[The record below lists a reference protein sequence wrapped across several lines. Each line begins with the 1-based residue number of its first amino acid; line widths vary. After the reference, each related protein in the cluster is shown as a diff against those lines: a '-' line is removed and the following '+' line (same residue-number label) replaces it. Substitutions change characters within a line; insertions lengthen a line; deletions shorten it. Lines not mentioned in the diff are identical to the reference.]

1 MARAFSA
8 EQPLVLLQGLEHIA
22 VAHLGTHKLNTA
34 GLQRKLDSHVAHHGA
49 YSPRYRLAAAQPLVD
64 HQVEQLIAVVQ
75 PPLRINQLQAV
86 SIAI

>member
-8 EQPLVLLQGLEHIA
+8 EQPLVLLQGLEHMA
-22 VAHLGTHKLNTA
+22 VAHLGAHKLNTT
-34 GLQRKLDSHVAHHGA
+34 GLQRQLDSHVAHHGA
-49 YSPRYRLAAAQPLVD
+49 HRPGYRLAAAQPRVN

-75 PPLRINQLQAV
+75 PPLRIDQLQSI